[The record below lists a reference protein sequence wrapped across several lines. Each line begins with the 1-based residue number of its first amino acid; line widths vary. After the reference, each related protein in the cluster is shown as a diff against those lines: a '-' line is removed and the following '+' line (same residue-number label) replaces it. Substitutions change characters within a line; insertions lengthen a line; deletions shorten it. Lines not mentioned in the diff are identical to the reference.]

1 MVLLYQLWLALSER
15 KVMNKNRVNGS
26 IVEKNGIWY
35 ARLYVTDEN
44 GKRKQ
49 IWRTTK
55 LPVKNNKRKAEA
67 CLQDLI
73 EQYSKECKT
82 FYSEITVADY
92 FELWL
97 NDIKSEVRPNTY
109 RNYKGNMEKHI
120 IPYFREKVYDY
131 RN

>member
-26 IVEKNGIWY
+26 IVEKNEIWY

-55 LPVKNNKRKAEA
+55 LPVKNNKRAIP
-67 CLQDLI
+67 L
-73 EQYSKECKT
+73 SKLKSWC
-82 FYSEITVADY
+82 EI
-92 FELWL
+92 LKI
-97 NDIKSEVRPNTY
+97 DIKNL
-109 RNYKGNMEKHI
+109 
-120 IPYFREKVYDY
+120 F
-131 RN
+131 

>member
-1 MVLLYQLWLALSER
+1 
-15 KVMNKNRVNGS
+15 MNKNRVNGS

-67 CLQDLI
+67 FL
-73 EQYSKECKT
+73 
-82 FYSEITVADY
+82 
-92 FELWL
+92 
-97 NDIKSEVRPNTY
+97 
-109 RNYKGNMEKHI
+109 
-120 IPYFREKVYDY
+120 
-131 RN
+131 

>member
-55 LPVKNNKRKAEA
+55 LPVKNNKRKNSTARSVKPSTVKLL
-67 CLQDLI
+67 LQI
-73 EQYSKECKT
+73 
-82 FYSEITVADY
+82 I
-92 FELWL
+92 L
-97 NDIKSEVRPNTY
+97 NC
-109 RNYKGNMEKHI
+109 G
-120 IPYFREKVYDY
+120 
-131 RN
+131 

>member
-26 IVEKNGIWY
+26 IVEKNEIWY

-55 LPVKNNKRKAEA
+55 LPVKNKRERQKRFCKILLNSTARSVKPSTVKLL
-67 CLQDLI
+67 LQI
-73 EQYSKECKT
+73 
-82 FYSEITVADY
+82 I
-92 FELWL
+92 L
-97 NDIKSEVRPNTY
+97 NC
-109 RNYKGNMEKHI
+109 G
-120 IPYFREKVYDY
+120 
-131 RN
+131 

>member
-55 LPVKNNKRKAEA
+55 LPVKIIRERQKRFCKILLNSTARSVKPSTVKLL
-67 CLQDLI
+67 LQ
-73 EQYSKECKT
+73 
-82 FYSEITVADY
+82 
-92 FELWL
+92 
-97 NDIKSEVRPNTY
+97 
-109 RNYKGNMEKHI
+109 I
-120 IPYFREKVYDY
+120 ILKCG
-131 RN
+131 